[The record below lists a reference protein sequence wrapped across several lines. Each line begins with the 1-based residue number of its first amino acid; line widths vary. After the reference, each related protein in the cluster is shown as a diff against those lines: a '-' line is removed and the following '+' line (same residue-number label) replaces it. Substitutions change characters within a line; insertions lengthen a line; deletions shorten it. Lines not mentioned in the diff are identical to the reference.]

1 MNILIVDDEID
12 TLNEIN
18 YYVKKYKQFEYSVTC
33 ANPLEALDEVKKTH
47 FDVALLD
54 IEMPVM
60 NGLELAEQLI
70 NFFPHMR
77 IAFITAYNS
86 YATEAFD
93 VNAIDYVLKPIR
105 EERLIKALDR
115 LVDKKIDNFQKKEN
129 RPEIYIQTFGKFI
142 IKIRDDIVKWNR
154 KKSPEL
160 FAYLLENR
168 EMPVHK
174 EKLCDLLWP
183 DLEPKKALVNLQ
195 STIYSI
201 RKVLREYD
209 NREIRIK
216 YAGDNYILH
225 IEKVS
230 IDMVE
235 FEDTLGQALDLQDIT
250 LLKNALGIYKGNYLE
265 EQGWIWAEPRKEEL
279 RKKYAVALRE
289 LKKII
294 TIKNVF

>member
-1 MNILIVDDEID
+1 MNILIVDDEVD

-18 YYVKKYKQFEYSVTC
+18 FYVKKHRICEHSVTC
-33 ANPLEALDEVKKTH
+33 TNPLQALEEAEKLH
-47 FDVALLD
+47 FDAALLD

-60 NGLELAEQLI
+60 NGLELAEQLLNI
-70 NFFPHMR
+70 SSDVR

-105 EERLIKALDR
+105 EERLVRALDR
-115 LVDKKIDNFQKKEN
+115 LLSKNSINLQEKEERPKLSIYTLGKLVVKIGE
-129 RPEIYIQTFGKFI
+129 
-142 IKIRDDIVKWNR
+142 DIVKWNR
-154 KKSPEL
+154 KKSSEL

-168 EMPVHK
+168 DMPIHK

-209 NREIRIK
+209 SREISIK
-216 YAGDNYILH
+216 YIGDNYLLCIKDVYIDTIEFENLLQQA
-225 IEKVS
+225 IEKNDEILVNK
-230 IDMVE
+230 
-235 FEDTLGQALDLQDIT
+235 AL
-250 LLKNALGIYKGNYLE
+250 NIYKEDYLE
-265 EQGWIWAEPRKEEL
+265 EEGWLWTEPRKQEL
-279 RKKYAVALRE
+279 RKKYIIC
-289 LKKII
+289 LK
-294 TIKNVF
+294 TIKI

>member
-18 YYVKKYKQFEYSVTC
+18 FYVKKYKQFNCVVICT
-33 ANPLEALDEVKKTH
+33 NPIQALEEAKKTR
-47 FDVALLD
+47 FDIALLD
-54 IEMPVM
+54 IEMPGI
-60 NGLELAEQLI
+60 NGLELAERLLNLYTQ
-70 NFFPHMR
+70 MR

-115 LVDKKIDNFQKKEN
+115 LVGQSTHNHKDKED
-129 RPEIYIQTFGKFI
+129 RPKLYMQTFGKFV
-142 IKIRDDIVKWNR
+142 IRIGNDVVKWNR
-154 KKSPEL
+154 KKSSEL

-168 EMPVHK
+168 DIPVHK

-183 DLEPKKALVNLQ
+183 DLEPRKALVNLQ

-201 RKVLREYD
+201 RKVFREYD
-209 NREIRIK
+209 DREISIK
-216 YAGDNYILH
+216 FAGDKYMLN
-225 IEKVS
+225 IEEVC

-235 FEDTLGQALDLQDIT
+235 FEDALGQALKLQDKT

-265 EQGWIWAEPRKEEL
+265 EEGWIWAEPRKEEL
-279 RKKYAVALRE
+279 RKKYTDG
-289 LKKII
+289 LKIWNNI
-294 TIKNVF
+294 T